1 MERSEVNKVKYLLEK
16 LRTITLVVQIIPF
29 VYTAV
34 FIVVYALSFSPNE
47 TLLSF
52 LDMMFYV
59 SPMMIVFLLVESRVL
74 RLCKWHKTACVL
86 PLIPQ
91 IPIIINNYFV
101 EIADYERKIF
111 LVCILS
117 MSILLLIAA
126 YKVFLCKR

>member
-1 MERSEVNKVKYLLEK
+1 MQKSEVNKVKYLLEK

-47 TLLSF
+47 TLLSL
-52 LDMMFYV
+52 LDMFFYV
-59 SPMMIVFLLVESRVL
+59 SPMMIAFLLIESRVL
-74 RLCKWHKTACVL
+74 KLCKWHKTACVL

-101 EIADYERKIF
+101 ELTDYEVRIF

-117 MSILLLIAA
+117 MSVLLLVAA
-126 YKVFLCKR
+126 YKVFFCK